1 MSEIIDV
8 PMTAQRDIQIVTV
21 EINVLHRQA
30 QEMALSYAIQI
41 GQRLKEAKAM
51 LPHGEWGRWLETEV
65 PFKPSTAQ
73 NFMRIFEEYGSNQTS
88 LFGEAKTQ
96 TIGNLPYTKALK
108 LLAIGDSDEREA
120 FIEENDVAN
129 MSTRELEKAIR
140 ERDEARQEA
149 DLLKKRSE
157 FQRVQIDKQFET
169 ENQLKKQ
176 LAELNAA
183 NVSSE
188 ELEAERAK
196 VAAAEK
202 AAADANAALQAAKDA
217 EAKAKESAK
226 KARADLKALKEN
238 PVIPD
243 DTMEA
248 IRKEAEEAAAK
259 AAQDEVDKQVAEAK
273 KRAEDAEKAAKE
285 AAEALEQAKR
295 QAASSD
301 PDTAVFKTYFS
312 AVQEDFNRLHGVF
325 LKIQQSDPGKAD
337 KLKTAMAALLQKMG
351 ETWK

>member
-1 MSEIIDV
+1 MSDVINV
-8 PMTAQRDIQIVTV
+8 PMAAQRDIRTITA
-21 EINVLHRQA
+21 EIKVYVA
-30 QEMALSYAIQI
+30 QGMMAAIEI
-41 GQRLKEAKAM
+41 GRRLVEAKAM
-51 LPHGEWGRWLETEV
+51 LQHGEWGTWLSEEV
-65 PFKPSTAQ
+65 NISSSNAQIYMNVFK
-73 NFMRIFEEYGSNQTS
+73 EYGDGQQS
-88 LFGEAKTQ
+88 LYGNAGDQLAK
-96 TIGNLPYTKALK
+96 IPNLTMAHE
-108 LLAIGDSDEREA
+108 LLAIKDRAERAE
-120 FIEENDVAN
+120 FIDTHDLSE
-129 MSTRELEKAIR
+129 MSTRELKQAIR

-157 FQRVQIDKQFET
+157 FQQVQIDKQFET

-243 DTMEA
+243 DTMAA

-259 AAQDEVDKQVAEAK
+259 AAQDEVDKQVADAK
-273 KRAEDAEKAAKE
+273 KRAEDAEKAAKA

-312 AVQEDFNRLHGVF
+312 AVQEDFNRLHGMY
-325 LKIQQSDPGKAD
+325 LKIQQSDPDKAD
-337 KLKTAMAALLQKMG
+337 KLKTAMTALLQRMG
-351 ETWK
+351 DTWK